1 MSTLTTTTLTADL
14 GLRVGRRNRLPG
26 LIGLLLLA
34 GVAVLLSLGL
44 GAQDVAPG
52 DVWRALITPDGSDA
66 TAVVRELRAP
76 RTVLGVVVGLA
87 LGVAGAL
94 IQGHTRNPI
103 ADPGLLGV
111 SAGASFAVVI
121 AIAAF
126 DVDSFGGYI
135 WFAFV
140 GALITSVVVF
150 AVGSSSR
157 HGPTP
162 VALALAGMAIGAL
175 LASLTSSILI
185 NSPETLNVFRFWVV
199 GSLAGRDLDTAG
211 QVAPF
216 VAVGLLLAAVNAP
229 ALNALGLGEDVAR
242 ALGQNVT
249 LARVVGVSAIML
261 LTGAA
266 TAACGPIGFVGLV
279 VPHLA
284 RALTGPDHRWLV
296 PYAGLFGVVA
306 VLVADVIGRLVA
318 RPAEVQTGIVLAV
331 AGAPFFIWLVR
342 RVRLARL

>member
-1 MSTLTTTTLTADL
+1 MQTSDTLVRPGRSHRTA
-14 GLRVGRRNRLPG
+14 G
-26 LIGLLLLA
+26 LIGLVLLA
-34 GVAVLLSLGL
+34 GIAVLLSLGL
-44 GAQDVAPG
+44 GAQNLSPG
-52 DVWRALITPDGSDA
+52 AVWHALVSPDGSDA
-66 TAVVRELRAP
+66 TAVVRELRGP
-76 RTVLGVVVGLA
+76 RTALGVAIGLA

-121 AIAAF
+121 AIA
-126 DVDSFGGYI
+126 VFGVETFSGYI
-135 WFAFV
+135 WFAFA
-140 GALITSVVVF
+140 GALLASVVVF
-150 AVGSSSR
+150 ALGAGGR

-162 VALALAGMAIGAL
+162 VTLALAGMAISAL
-175 LASLTSSILI
+175 LSSFTSSILVS
-185 NSPETLNVFRFWVV
+185 SPDTLNVFRFWVV
-199 GSLAGRDLDTAG
+199 GSLAGRDAATAW
-211 QVAPF
+211 QVVPF
-216 VAVGLLLAAVNAP
+216 IAVGLVLAAVNAP

-242 ALGQNVT
+242 SLGQNVT
-249 LARVVGVSAIML
+249 VARIVGVAAIML

-296 PYAGLFGVVA
+296 PFAGLLGVTA
-306 VLVADVIGRLVA
+306 VLLADVAGRLIA

-331 AGAPFFIWLVR
+331 AGAPFFIALVR
-342 RVRLARL
+342 RVRLVRL

>member
-1 MSTLTTTTLTADL
+1 MTSTSDVA
-14 GLRVGRRNRLPG
+14 LRSGRRNRIPG
-26 LIGLLLLA
+26 LIGLFALLA
-34 GVAVLLSLGL
+34 LVGVAVLLSLGL

-52 DVWRALITPDGSDA
+52 EVWRALVSPDGSDA
-66 TAVVRELRAP
+66 SAVIRELRAP
-76 RTVLGVVVGLA
+76 RTALGVAVGLA

-111 SAGASFAVVI
+111 SAGASFAVVV
-121 AIAAF
+121 AIAVF
-126 DVDSFGGYI
+126 DVTSFGGYV
-135 WFAFV
+135 WFAFA
-140 GALITSVVVF
+140 GALAASVVVF
-150 AVGSSSR
+150 AVGSGGR

-162 VALALAGMAIGAL
+162 VTLALAGMAIGAL
-175 LASLTSSILI
+175 LASFTSAILV

-211 QVAPF
+211 QVTPF
-216 VAVGLLLAAVNAP
+216 IAAGLVLAAANAP

-242 ALGQNVT
+242 ALGQNIA
-249 LARVVGVSAIML
+249 LARVVGVLAIML

-279 VPHLA
+279 VPHVA

-296 PYAGLFGVVA
+296 PFSGLLGVVA
-306 VLVADVIGRLVA
+306 VLLADVAGRLVA

-342 RVRLARL
+342 RVRLVRL